1 MKILPLLIFFCLFL
15 IIFFIYFFV
24 LSGLFSKFKEKKY
37 FNFYLVILI
46 FILISTFVP
55 SVDAILNDPSSV
67 KKQIFIFVFSFLM
80 PVSINLLLL
89 SEKGKKT
96 FIYNYIIK
104 NKVFIFGILISTLT
118 IIFFLAKRFK
128 LF

>member
-24 LSGLFSKFKEKKY
+24 LCGLFSKFKEKKY

-55 SVDAILNDPSSV
+55 SVDAILNDPTSV

-80 PVSINLLLL
+80 PVSLNLLLL

-104 NKVFIFGILISTLT
+104 NKVFIFGVLISTLT